1 MTVVRPI
8 ALANI
13 SRTLTQHK
21 PARRRSR
28 VKAVAA
34 DADTLDSAAGFTA
47 PDPFPAAF
55 GVWGSQQGI
64 LERLPA
70 CLVPRYYWK
79 VPGPCPDQ
87 GHPASGGSPCPQST
101 LAEGFFSQARF
112 LHLWQMLSRLS
123 KANSRM
129 NEQCFSVDLS
139 MNEKKCSSRTFLST
153 EPVSESSVIKYRE
166 VPLWLLKSHTQF
178 DA

>member
-1 MTVVRPI
+1 MSIHVLSKYKMKNPILTFRLANSDYCEAI

-21 PARRRSR
+21 LARRRSR

-47 PDPFPAAF
+47 PDPFPVAF

-70 CLVPRYYWK
+70 CLVPRYY
-79 VPGPCPDQ
+79 
-87 GHPASGGSPCPQST
+87 
-101 LAEGFFSQARF
+101 
-112 LHLWQMLSRLS
+112 
-123 KANSRM
+123 
-129 NEQCFSVDLS
+129 
-139 MNEKKCSSRTFLST
+139 
-153 EPVSESSVIKYRE
+153 
-166 VPLWLLKSHTQF
+166 
-178 DA
+178 